1 MRPFVLI
8 LSLTLGLAINGGA
21 FAQSKEE
28 TLADIRQELSVLYV
42 EVQKLKRELSTT
54 GGAGPLEAGGSALQ
68 RLDAIE
74 AEVQRLTSKSEEMEH
89 RIDQV
94 VRDGTNRIGDLEF
107 RLVELEGG
115 DVSKLGETSTL
126 GGGKMPETPAV
137 APPPATTDQALASE
151 LAVSEE
157 ADFNRAEEALSAGN
171 FSDAAEQ
178 YTQFLQS
185 YPGSP
190 LEIRAQLGRGKA
202 LEKMGEASQAARA
215 FLNAFSGAPD
225 GPQAPE
231 ALFNLGRMLGELKQQ
246 QESCVTL
253 AEVAVR
259 FPGSPFV
266 AQAQSE
272 MQSRNCQ

>member
-1 MRPFVLI
+1 MRPIVLI
-8 LSLTLGLAINGGA
+8 LSLAMALAFTGGA
-21 FAQSKEE
+21 RAQSNDE
-28 TLADIRQELSVLYV
+28 TLADIRQELSILYV
-42 EVQKLKRELSTT
+42 EIQKLKRELSTT
-54 GGAGPLEAGGSALQ
+54 GNAGALEAGGSALQ

-74 AEVQRLTSKSEEMEH
+74 AEVQRLTSKSEEMEY

-126 GGGKMPETPAV
+126 GGGEMPQTPVAV
-137 APPPATTDQALASE
+137 PPSEPTEEAPATE
-151 LAVSEE
+151 LAISEE
-157 ADFNRAEEALSAGN
+157 ADFKRAEEALSAGN
-171 FSDAAEQ
+171 YADASEQ
-178 YTQFLQS
+178 YAQFLQS

-202 LEKMGEASQAARA
+202 LEKMGETSQAARA
-215 FLNAFSGAPD
+215 FLNAFSAAPD
-225 GPQAPE
+225 GPEAPE
-231 ALFNLGRMLGELKQQ
+231 ALYNLGRMLGALNQQ
-246 QESCVTL
+246 QEACVTL
-253 AEVAVR
+253 SEVPVR